1 MQPAMGG
8 FGTVLW
14 VNLEVLRVDE
24 LREAAHAG
32 PYGIGTARRCGLDNK
47 QVRIRCG
54 ISGHVELPIC
64 RAPRDPRRQTPLHFS
79 VLRRLRCSP
88 FWPYLGDDDLTLGRA
103 AEMWTFTFW
112 VIRRPFGGYGGKLSV
127 LSCQEKQE
135 RKTTED
141 WPVATDN

>member
-1 MQPAMGG
+1 
-8 FGTVLW
+8 
-14 VNLEVLRVDE
+14 
-24 LREAAHAG
+24 
-32 PYGIGTARRCGLDNK
+32 
-47 QVRIRCG
+47 
-54 ISGHVELPIC
+54 
-64 RAPRDPRRQTPLHFS
+64 

-141 WPVATDN
+141 WPVAIDN